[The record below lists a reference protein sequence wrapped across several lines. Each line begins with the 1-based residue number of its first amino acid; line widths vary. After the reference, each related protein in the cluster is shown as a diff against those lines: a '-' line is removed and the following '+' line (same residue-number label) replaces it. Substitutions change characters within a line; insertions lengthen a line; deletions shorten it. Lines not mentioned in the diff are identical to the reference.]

1 MALGNIRVV
10 KRLDGWTVNPTMTG
24 VYPGVTGEARIN
36 VHRVKLSPE
45 PAFTTVTVELSAGVE
60 FDGLLEVQ
68 RVQSKE
74 A

>member
-10 KRLDGWTVNPTMTG
+10 NRLDGWTVNPTLTG
-24 VYPGVTGEARIN
+24 VYPGVTIEARIN
-36 VHRVKLSPE
+36 AHRVKLSPD

-60 FDGLLEVQ
+60 YDGLFEVSW
-68 RVQSKE
+68 VQTKE